1 MRIRYSLG
9 LVLVHLFLAVNPP
22 SRAATIVVDT
32 LLDSTGVDGFCS
44 LREAILAADSN
55 SPSGDCAAGSGPSD
69 RIRFAVTGTIVLTSD
84 LPAIGAAVAIEG
96 PGRDLLTLDGNSMFR
111 ILNFDALVATQFVVR
126 DLSLVRGVASVL
138 PFDLGGCVLTAF
150 STVRLA
156 LIDMTIRDCRA
167 TSNGGGIYSSGPL
180 LLDRVWLDGNEAQ
193 STGGGGG
200 GLVAFGVSNV
210 EIVNSTFSGNVASGA
225 NATGGAIKV
234 VLGGEFEVTNSTF
247 SRNFSNERGGA
258 IHFAGIGSNVLA
270 AAIRDSTFVGNES
283 DIDETSSTA
292 TGGTLYLSNQTTSQ
306 VSLALA
312 NTVLAM
318 GRDNASPANCPE
330 IYISPGDVAPE
341 LTSMGF
347 NLVADGSCVAAAFP
361 TSPGPGL
368 PNLQG
373 DFVGTSASPIDPRL
387 DVLGE
392 YGGSTPTHLPLQE
405 TPHPIVDQGSCPE
418 SGQDQRGLRGA
429 ASSHRFHDVAA
440 VPDNPAGDGCDI
452 GAVERGASAP
462 TRNLFL
468 DGFESEST
476 LFWSADLP

>member
-1 MRIRYSLG
+1 MRIRHSLG
-9 LVLVHLFLAVNPP
+9 LVIVHLFLAASPP

-32 LLDSTGVDGFCS
+32 LLDAGVVDGFCS

-55 SPSGDCAAGSGPSD
+55 SPSGDCPAGSGPSD
-69 RIRFAVTGTIVLTSD
+69 RIRFAVTGTILLTSD
-84 LPAIGAAVAIEG
+84 LPAIGEALAIEG
-96 PGRDLLTLDGNSMFR
+96 PGRDLLTLDGDNLFP
-111 ILNFDALVATQFVVR
+111 ILRFDALSTTQFVVR
-126 DLSLVRGVASVL
+126 DLSLAHGFASVF
-138 PFDLGGCVLTAF
+138 PFESGGCIQTAF
-150 STVRLA
+150 SSVGLA
-156 LIDMTIRDCRA
+156 LLDVTIRDCRA
-167 TSNGGGIYSSGPL
+167 TGNGGGIHSGGSL
-180 LLDRVWLDGNEAQ
+180 LLDRVWLDGNDAQ
-193 STGGGGG
+193 ATGGGGG
-200 GLVAFGVSNV
+200 GLLALGIGNV
-210 EIVNSTFSGNVASGA
+210 EIVNSTFSGNFASGS
-225 NATGGAIKV
+225 NASGGAMKV
-234 VLGGEFEVTNSTF
+234 YVSGQVEVTSSTF

-258 IHFAGIGSNVLA
+258 IHFSGIGSNVLVA
-270 AAIRDSTFVGNES
+270 TLRDSTFVGNES
-283 DIDETSSTA
+283 DVDESSSAA

-306 VSLALA
+306 LSLTLS

-318 GRDNASPANCPE
+318 GKDNASPTRCPE
-330 IYISPGDVAPE
+330 ILLAPGDAPPE
-341 LTSMGF
+341 LTSAGF

-361 TSPGPGL
+361 ASPGPGL

-373 DFVGTSASPIDPRL
+373 DFVGTLASPIDPRL
-387 DVLGE
+387 DILGE
-392 YGGSTPTHLPLQE
+392 NGGSTPTHLPLQE
-405 TPHPIVDQGSCPE
+405 TPHPVVDQGSCPE